1 MSKTHP
7 CTGCGEQTPD
17 HITIAGHRLP
27 YHAECH
33 AAAWRDLR
41 AVRDRIAEALLA
53 RAALRTPC
61 DGPSFRAEKI

>member
-1 MSKTHP
+1 MIKNRR
-7 CTGCGEQTPD
+7 CCGCELPTTD
-17 HITIAGHRLP
+17 FITIAGHRLP

-33 AAAWRDLR
+33 AAARRELR

-61 DGPSFRAEKI
+61 DGALPRADEI